1 MWLYTIINTII
12 SGIITIPIYIGQKV
26 NYYKE
31 IDELKEQVEVLI
43 KEITS
48 LHKHRMEME
57 DNITNIVSTMRFTG
71 VEWQNKII
79 SKKFDKVI
87 SHHYES
93 KDDIIDPVIVEY
105 LNHDNK

>member
-12 SGIITIPIYIGQKV
+12 SGVITIPLYISQKV

-31 IDELKEQVEVLI
+31 IDILKEQVEVLLN
-43 KEITS
+43 EVTS

-57 DNITNIVSTMRFTG
+57 EDITNIVTTMRFTG
-71 VEWQNKII
+71 ADWQSKII
-79 SKKFDKVI
+79 GRKFDKMVQ
-87 SHHYES
+87 HHYGS
-93 KDDIIDPVIVEY
+93 KDDVSDPVIVEY